1 MSELEI
7 STQAYMKMCLHAA
20 RYPHGAVN
28 GVLLARRPQGGRAE
42 CLCITDCVPLFHNH
56 LSLSLALE
64 VALNQID
71 LWSLK
76 HDLILAGYYQAN
88 SNLDDKNASNIALRI
103 AGRLSEY
110 FSDAILIT
118 LDNRRLSPDPP
129 LPPVIILQH
138 KEKRWVPK
146 DKNLIMWQNWEET
159 RRITRTLLECKAYRQ
174 LVDFDA
180 HLDDIRCD
188 WTNQR
193 INREIGKLASV
204 ANGSA

>member
-1 MSELEI
+1 MGELEI
-7 STQAYMKMCLHAA
+7 SSQAYIKMCLHAA
-20 RYPHGAVN
+20 RYPYGAVN

-42 CLCITDCVPLFHNH
+42 CLCVTDSVPLFHNH
-56 LSLSLALE
+56 LSLSLGLE

-76 HDLILAGYYQAN
+76 QDLILAGYYQAN
-88 SNLDDKNASNIALRI
+88 AALDDKNASNVALRT

-110 FSDAILIT
+110 FNDAILIT
-118 LDNRRLSPDPP
+118 LDNRHLSPDPL

-138 KEKRWVPK
+138 KDKRWLPK
-146 DKNLIMWQNWEET
+146 DKNLIMWQNWEQT
-159 RRITRTLLECKAYRQ
+159 RHIGKTLLESKAYRQ

-180 HLDDIRCD
+180 HLDDIRRD
-188 WTNQR
+188 WTNQHL
-193 INREIGKLASV
+193 NHEIAKLASV